1 MAETI
6 GTGRAGGAAGSGSGG
21 GAPGSGGAGSGG
33 AGAVGGAVGGSV
45 GRTVRV
51 DIEQT
56 APWWLRV
63 AAGVSWRLLV
73 VVAAVVLVFYALAKV
88 QLVVIALFL
97 ALVFTSVLRPLVKAM
112 SRVMPRG
119 LAVGL
124 AILLGVLFM
133 LGLLTYVVYSVAN
146 QWNSLSKQFAD
157 GITQITQWLTSGR
170 LPFRLTN
177 EELTAWINQGVQW
190 IQDHA
195 GQIAGQAAASAGS
208 AVEVFT
214 AMVLGVFCAVFF
226 LSRGT
231 EMWAWFLRQLPRRV
245 RRGWDGAGGV
255 GWETF
260 AGYTRGIVI
269 IAVTDGLLAFILLTI
284 VRVPL
289 AAPLAVLVLL
299 GAFVPLVGA
308 PAAMVVAMIVA
319 LAALGPVQAAI
330 VGIGIALIGQFEG
343 HVLQPLVMGRQVSLH
358 PVVVALAVAG
368 GGLTAGIFGAVVA
381 VPLVSVTWAVFS
393 MLRRLDPV
401 TGEFSVV
408 PDSEVAPGGI
418 PPLGPMPTEGR
429 HEA

>member
-6 GTGRAGGAAGSGSGG
+6 GRGRAGLTAEGKIE
-21 GAPGSGGAGSGG
+21 
-33 AGAVGGAVGGSV
+33 VE
-45 GRTVRV
+45 
-51 DIEQT
+51 IEQT
-56 APWWLRV
+56 APRWLRV
-63 AAGVSWRLLV
+63 AAGVSWRLLL

-97 ALVFTSVLRPLVKAM
+97 ALVFTSVLRPLVNSM
-112 SRVMPRG
+112 SRAMPRG

-133 LGLLTYVVYSVAN
+133 LGLLTYVVYSVVN
-146 QWNSLSKQFAD
+146 EWSTLSNQFAD
-157 GITQITQWLTSGR
+157 GIAQITEWLTSGR
-170 LPFRLTN
+170 LPFRLTT
-177 EELTAWINQGVQW
+177 EEVSTWINQGLQW

-214 AMVLGVFCAVFF
+214 AMVLGVFCAAFF
-226 LSRGT
+226 LSRGP

-260 AGYTRGIVI
+260 SGYTRGIVI

-289 AAPLAVLVLL
+289 ATPLSVLVLL
-299 GAFVPLVGA
+299 GAFIPLVGA

-319 LAALGPVQAAI
+319 LAALGPVEAAI
-330 VGIGIALIGQFEG
+330 VGVGIALIGQFEG

-368 GGLTAGIFGAVVA
+368 GGLTAGIFGAMVA

-408 PDSEVAPGGI
+408 PEGDGAP
-418 PPLGPMPTEGR
+418 P
-429 HEA
+429 EAARTPRVE

>member
-6 GTGRAGGAAGSGSGG
+6 GTSG
-21 GAPGSGGAGSGG
+21 
-33 AGAVGGAVGGSV
+33 VGKVEV
-45 GRTVRV
+45 EV
-51 DIEQT
+51 EQT
-56 APWWLRV
+56 APRWLRV

-97 ALVFTSVLRPLVKAM
+97 ALVFTSVLRPLVNAM
-112 SRVMPRG
+112 SRIMPRG

-124 AILLGVLFM
+124 AILLGVLSL

-157 GITQITQWLTSGR
+157 GITQITEWLTSGR

-177 EELTAWINQGVQW
+177 DELTSWIDQGVQW

-231 EMWAWFLRQLPRRV
+231 EIWAWFLRQLPRRV
-245 RRGWDGAGGV
+245 RSGWHGAGGV
-255 GWETF
+255 GWDTF
-260 AGYTRGIVI
+260 SGYTRGIVI
-269 IAVTDGLLAFILLTI
+269 IALTDGLLAFVLLTI

-330 VGIGIALIGQFEG
+330 VGVGIALIGQFEG
-343 HVLQPLVMGRQVSLH
+343 HVLQPLVMGRQVKLH

-408 PDSEVAPGGI
+408 PEGEAPLV
-418 PPLGPMPTEGR
+418 PPPDEG
-429 HEA
+429 